1 MDKYLLTIFGEFK
14 TKEICQN
21 VALSITPIVDSP
33 NLKFQH
39 GIQHANGVLIFH
51 FSSEIPKEEIY
62 EYVRGVLYG
71 VADSFILTTITDDVS
86 VSMPEDIY
94 NHLFN
99 LESSEGEMDMKLDMN
114 RIKNN
119 LDFMEEEEDDLVA
132 LLLEEMRES
141 NVVKKPSLD
150 QILDKVLTNGMESL
164 SPFEK
169 DTLETYSK

>member
-1 MDKYLLTIFGEFK
+1 MNKYLLTVFGEFE
-14 TKEICQN
+14 TKEMCQN

-39 GIQHANGVLIFH
+39 SKGVLLFH
-51 FSSEIPKEEIY
+51 FSSEILKEEIY
-62 EYVRGVLYG
+62 EYVKGVLYG
-71 VADSFILTTITDDVS
+71 VTESFILTTITDDVS

-94 NHLFN
+94 NHLFD
-99 LESSEGEMDMKLDMN
+99 LESANGEIDMKLDMT

-119 LDFMEEEEDDLVA
+119 LDFMEQEEDDLVA
-132 LLLEEMRES
+132 LLLEEMREN
-141 NVVKKPSLD
+141 NVIKKPSLD

>member
-1 MDKYLLTIFGEFK
+1 MNKYLLTVFGEFE
-14 TKEICQN
+14 TKEMCHN

-39 GIQHANGVLIFH
+39 SKGVLLFH

-62 EYVRGVLYG
+62 EYVKGVLYG
-71 VADSFILTTITDDVS
+71 VTESFILTTITDDVS

-94 NHLFN
+94 NHLFD
-99 LESSEGEMDMKLDMN
+99 LESANGKIDMKLDMT

-119 LDFMEEEEDDLVA
+119 LDFMEQEEDDLVA
-132 LLLEEMRES
+132 LLLEEMRE
-141 NVVKKPSLD
+141 NNAIKKPSLD

>member
-1 MDKYLLTIFGEFK
+1 MNKYLLTVFGEFE
-14 TKEICQN
+14 TKEMCQN

-39 GIQHANGVLIFH
+39 SKGVLLFH

-62 EYVRGVLYG
+62 EYVKGVLYG
-71 VADSFILTTITDDVS
+71 VTESFILTTITDDVS

-94 NHLFN
+94 NHLFD
-99 LESSEGEMDMKLDMN
+99 LESANGEIDMKLDMT

-119 LDFMEEEEDDLVA
+119 LDFMEQEEDDLVA
-132 LLLEEMRES
+132 LLLEEMREN
-141 NVVKKPSLD
+141 NVIKKPSLD

-164 SPFEK
+164 SQFEK

>member
-1 MDKYLLTIFGEFK
+1 MNKYLLTILGEFK
-14 TKEICQN
+14 TKEMCQN

-33 NLKFQH
+33 NLKF
-39 GIQHANGVLIFH
+39 QHANGVLIFH

-71 VADSFILTTITDDVS
+71 IADSFILTTMTDDVS

-94 NHLFN
+94 NHLFD
-99 LESSEGEMDMKLDMN
+99 LESADGEIDMKLDMT

-141 NVVKKPSLD
+141 NVIKKPSLD
-150 QILDKVLTNGMESL
+150 QILDKVLTNGMDSL

>member
-1 MDKYLLTIFGEFK
+1 MNNYLLTVFGEFE
-14 TKEICQN
+14 TKEMCQN

-39 GIQHANGVLIFH
+39 SKGVLLFH

-71 VADSFILTTITDDVS
+71 ITESFILTTMTDDVS
-86 VSMPEDIY
+86 VSMPQDIY
-94 NHLFN
+94 NHLFD
-99 LESSEGEMDMKLDMN
+99 LESANGELDMKLDMN

-119 LDFMEEEEDDLVA
+119 LDFMEQEEDDLVA
-132 LLLEEMRES
+132 LLLEEMRV
-141 NVVKKPSLD
+141 NNMIKRPSLD